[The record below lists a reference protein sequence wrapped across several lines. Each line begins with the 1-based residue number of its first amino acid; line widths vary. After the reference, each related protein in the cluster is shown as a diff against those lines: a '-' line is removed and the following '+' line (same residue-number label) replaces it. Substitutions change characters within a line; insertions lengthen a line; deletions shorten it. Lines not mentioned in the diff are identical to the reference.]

1 VRNAY
6 ARLVLVS
13 NAGAWGSI
21 AIPREGTGEVD
32 FNSQIYV
39 FFFHAYNFFHQIQTE
54 LEVLSR
60 AERGGPTFLEKGGLT
75 HLGPAFS
82 TP

>member
-1 VRNAY
+1 MHTPDWFSSVMPGPGVALQSHVK
-6 ARLVLVS
+6 ALVGLTLIFKS
-13 NAGAWGSI
+13 MFS
-21 AIPREGTGEVD
+21 
-32 FNSQIYV
+32 FSM
-39 FFFHAYNFFHQIQTE
+39 HNFFHQIQTE